1 MNGEQRQGVQQ
12 FIVPDWPAPASVRAL
27 VTTRAG
33 GVSRGAYC
41 SFNLG
46 AHVGDD
52 PAHVRENRARLRA
65 VLPADPVW
73 LEQVHGSDVVDAA
86 RAAPGTRAD
95 GAYTRSRGVICAVLT
110 ADCLPIFLCDR
121 AGTEVALLHAGW
133 RGLARGVIEQGLAAL
148 RAPPEDRLAW
158 LGPAIGPPAYEV
170 GGEVRDAFVSRR
182 PEAAVAFA
190 PARRGKWYL
199 DLYALARQRLEAL
212 GVRAIHGGRYCTA
225 SQPELFFSHRRD
237 GATGRMA
244 SLIWLA

>member
-1 MNGEQRQGVQQ
+1 MNGEQEQGVPQ
-12 FIVPDWPAPASVRAL
+12 FIVPDWPAPVSVRAL

-33 GVSRGAYC
+33 GVSRGPYR
-41 SFNLG
+41 SLNLG
-46 AHVGDD
+46 VHVGDD
-52 PAHVRENRARLRA
+52 PERVRENRARLRTL
-65 VLPADPVW
+65 LPADPVW
-73 LEQVHGSDVVDAA
+73 LEQVHGSDVIDAA
-86 RAAPGTRAD
+86 QAAPGTRAD
-95 GAYTRSRGVICAVLT
+95 GAYTRTRGVICAVLT

-133 RGLARGVIEQGLAAL
+133 RGLVGGVIERGLAVL

-158 LGPAIGPPAYEV
+158 LGPAIGPRAYEV
-170 GGEVRDAFVSRR
+170 GEEVREAFVSRR
-182 PEAAVAFA
+182 PEAAAAFT
-190 PARRGKWYL
+190 PARPGKWYL